1 MAELVRPDVRYR
13 RSFIVAMAE
22 FADEGRTGDHS
33 MVGDDIASFSA
44 TWGTGDGFATYVD
57 RLILDESQ
65 PRKAEFVECTSFF
78 WVEGEEYLG
87 RIAVRHRLNDWLK
100 EVGGHIGYDVRRSA
114 RRRGHATAML
124 RAVLPFCRDL
134 GIEQALVTCDTDN
147 VGSRKVI
154 EHCGGVLED
163 ERQGKL
169 RYWVPTS

>member
-13 RSFIVAMAE
+13 QSFVEAMVE

-33 MVGDDIASFSA
+33 MVGDDILSFSA
-44 TWGTGDGFATYVD
+44 TWGSPAGFASYVD
-57 RLILDESQ
+57 RLILDATE
-65 PRKAEFVECTSFF
+65 PRKADFVEATSFF

-87 RIAVRHRLNDWLK
+87 RIAVRHHLNAWLR

-147 VGSRKVI
+147 VGSQRVI
-154 EHCGGVLED
+154 EKCGGVLED
-163 ERQGKL
+163 ERVGKL
-169 RYWVPTS
+169 RYWIPTG